1 MIVRVFLTL
10 PKAKIDL
17 EDLLCFRTCICASLS
32 RAKMSYFC
40 AHKIILCV
48 IVSILLHIFHSFNF
62 NNNLRAKYDF
72 PINTAIYT
80 EINCPPV
87 SNKVTVCHIIEP
99 SRLVD
104 VYDGWGK
111 EAEK

>member
-1 MIVRVFLTL
+1 MTFL
-10 PKAKIDL
+10 
-17 EDLLCFRTCICASLS
+17 ERS
-32 RAKMSYFC
+32 
-40 AHKIILCV
+40 
-48 IVSILLHIFHSFNF
+48 
-62 NNNLRAKYDF
+62 
-72 PINTAIYT
+72 INTAIYT
-80 EINCPPV
+80 VRNCPPV